1 MNDTYNVSKTSKNS
15 ETNIILFSNTY
26 HIMNQDQAFEVMQ
39 KWDNCFLTGKAWTGK
54 TFLTQKYIQHL
65 KSKKKHVIVCAP
77 TGVAALNIGGAT
89 IHSTFKMIGSYPN
102 VYERPPKRQKV
113 KWMHIDCLIID
124 EISMVSPDYLD
135 YIDYLLQQERW
146 SSKPFGWIQVIL
158 VWDPYQ
164 LPPVHTTYTEKDIA
178 IMKLLHNKYGE
189 DLTFDKAHCF
199 SEFRTLELSEVK
211 RQEDPKF
218 IELLNKIRHWD
229 LSVLDQFNSGYGDEH
244 TVHLRPFNKMVDS
257 FNNNRMVSLPWE
269 VKNYV
274 ARVNG
279 LFDQQRSVTPV
290 LLQLKVG
297 ARVMVTANQAD
308 LELVNG
314 DLGTVVSMW
323 DDHVFVTVDRYW
335 DTQFKLEPYEWKQ
348 IEYEGWEETVIGT
361 FSQIPL
367 KLGWCM
373 TIHKSQGLS
382 LESVS
387 ITVNAKMARDLVYVG
402 LSRATTFEKLYVNRV

>member
-1 MNDTYNVSKTSKNS
+1 MTQEEALD
-15 ETNIILFSNTY
+15 
-26 HIMNQDQAFEVMQ
+26 IMQSWQ
-39 KWDNCFLTGKAWTGK
+39 CIFLTWKAWTGK
-54 TFLTQKYIQHL
+54 TYLTQKYIQHL

-89 IHSTFKMIGSYPN
+89 IHSTFKMYGSYPN

-164 LPPVHTTYTEKDIA
+164 LPPVHTTFSEKDIA
-178 IMKLLHNKYGE
+178 VMKLLNNKYGE
-189 DLTFDKAHCF
+189 ELTFDKAQCF
-199 SEFRTLELSEVK
+199 QEFQTLELLEVK

-257 FNNNRMVSLPWE
+257 FNNNRMVSLHGP

-279 LFDQQRSVTPV
+279 LFDEQRSVTPL

-297 ARVMVTANQAD
+297 ARVMVTANQSE

-314 DLGTVVSMW
+314 DLGTVLSMW
-323 DDHVFVTVDRYW
+323 EDYVVITVDRYW
-335 DTQFKLEPYEWKQ
+335 DQEFKLESYEWKQ
-348 IEYEGWEETVIGT
+348 IEYEGWEETTIGT

-402 LSRATTFEKLYVNRV
+402 LSRATTFEKLFVNRV

>member
-1 MNDTYNVSKTSKNS
+1 MTQEEALD
-15 ETNIILFSNTY
+15 
-26 HIMNQDQAFEVMQ
+26 IMQSWQ
-39 KWDNCFLTGKAWTGK
+39 CIFLTWKAGTWK
-54 TFLTQKYIQHL
+54 TYLTQKYIQHL
-65 KSKKKHVIVCAP
+65 KDKKKHVIVCAP

-89 IHSTFKMIGSYPN
+89 IHSTFKMYGSYPN

-164 LPPVHTTYTEKDIA
+164 LPPVHTTFSEKDIA
-178 IMKLLHNKYGE
+178 IMKLLHNKYWE
-189 DLTFDKAHCF
+189 DLTFDKAECF
-199 SEFRTLELSEVK
+199 ADFQTLELLEVK

-257 FNNNRMVSLPWE
+257 FNNNRMVSLKGP

-279 LFDQQRSVTPV
+279 LFDEQRSVTPM

-297 ARVMVTANQAD
+297 ARVMVTANQSE

-323 DDHVFVTVDRYW
+323 DDHVFITVDRYW
-335 DTQFKLEPYEWKQ
+335 DTKFKIEPYEWKQ
-348 IEYEGWEETVIGT
+348 IEYEGCEETTIGT